1 MTEEEK
7 AAQDAA
13 AAAARADADAKALA
27 DQDPLKTELDKV
39 QGQKRTKLEKLQY
52 RKKLI
57 DEQLKDMG
65 VDDEPVVEDDEQPL
79 TRGEFK
85 KMQAQEAQKTALQIA
100 DEIPNQTERELVKYH
115 LENTIRSTGN
125 PQQDLSLARSIVNDA
140 KNRQILEEQ
149 QRKGQA
155 SSQSS
160 GSGAPVRNEAPT
172 ELTVE
177 ELGMMKPP
185 FNLTKEQVIA
195 ARTGGNAKFDKK

>member
-1 MTEEEK
+1 MSDEER
-7 AAQDAA
+7 AAQEAA
-13 AAAARADADAKALA
+13 AAAAKAEADKAE
-27 DQDPLKTELDKV
+27 QDPLKTELEKV
-39 QGQKRTKLEKLQY
+39 QGKQRTKAEKLLY
-52 RKKLI
+52 SKKRI
-57 DEQLKDMG
+57 EEQLKELG

-115 LENTIRSTGN
+115 LENTIHSTGN
-125 PQQDLSLARSIVNDA
+125 PQQDLSFARSIVNDA

-160 GSGAPVRNEAPT
+160 GSGAPVRHEAPT
-172 ELTVE
+172 ELTIE
-177 ELGMMKPP
+177 EQGMMRPP
-185 FNLTKEQVIA
+185 WNLTKEQVIA
-195 ARTGGNAKFDKK
+195 ARTGTGAKFDKK

>member
-7 AAQDAA
+7 AVQDAA
-13 AAAARADADAKALA
+13 AAAAKAEADKA

-57 DEQLKDMG
+57 DEQLKDLG
-65 VDDEPVVEDDEQPL
+65 ADDEPVVEDDEQPL

-149 QRKGQA
+149 QRKGQS

-160 GSGAPVRNEAPT
+160 GSGAPVRHEAPT
-172 ELTVE
+172 ELTPE
-177 ELGMMKPP
+177 EKGMMRPP
-185 FNLTKEQVIA
+185 WNLTKEQVIA
-195 ARTGGNAKFDKK
+195 ARTGTGAKFDKK